1 MKKLFSKLENKIEQS
16 PKEATSFVGKVFNVG
31 KFSVTVEDII
41 AEGGFALVFLVK
53 GANSVRYAL
62 KRMFVNNEQDLTV
75 CKREIQI
82 ASSLR
87 GHKNIIGLIDSNITH
102 VGGGVY
108 EVLMLM
114 HYCRGHVL
122 QLMNEKLH
130 VGFSEQEVMRIFCDV
145 CEALSRLHH
154 CQTPIIHRDLKVEN
168 ILISDS
174 GHYVLC
180 DFGSATAKVLNPQS
194 HGVNAVEEEIA
205 KYTTLSYRAPEMV
218 DLYSGKLITTKADIW
233 ALGCLLY
240 KLCFFSLPFAESAL
254 AIQSGNFT
262 VPDNCRYSKKLHC
275 LIRYMLEPDPDK
287 RPDIFQVSY
296 LAFKMVGKDCP
307 VQNLHNSP
315 LPSLEHLPIPQL
327 ESEARKAVTKPQ
339 RNVAGPFV
347 EKTSVVPR
355 QRPKGSQA
363 PPTVGNLPLLTQNN
377 LASPFRPASNSSQ
390 DLPVKTPNQEM
401 CATQGILQPIRGA
414 SHPQSHI
421 SPSSLSQ
428 QIIPISQ
435 LTTQEAVSSCPHT
448 CVISSEPVLSD
459 VPRTLPSPTP
469 VTHSVLVPPSLSS
482 STSAPSSSAVT
493 PSHSFL
499 TGTKQSDRNKTSS
512 LEAFFPSTGYQE
524 ASKSTTSENNEI
536 GSGFQIPSIPAPHT
550 LSQKNIAEETE
561 VKNDSDCSSQSLISV
576 TPTPSP
582 TPSQRSSHRRNV
594 SDTSAFDNNSTLLGW
609 LKRLIYQNPKIFFI
623 RNTVKKETPQTN
635 YNEHI
640 VNIND
645 ELVHDKNG
653 ELDFIDND
661 ILVLVEDIDDGDDGD
676 KETDYIKKECI
687 SNVKSRESL
696 VMSASDINQPD
707 PFGAVPFRM
716 SGSRQLAKKMPQLLA
731 ERACTAADGVVP
743 VDMAKYMPLYSE
755 EGNLEPS
762 DLRQRHPSDNSSTSH
777 DGSQSI
783 HSGRSGKELLGSSP
797 FTRAPA
803 EDRSKYEKLLN
814 FEDGEDDQKAEP
826 CVNKKYDQ
834 EDNDSI
840 GSASDLRAQEDSS
853 GEEEGSSETSLDG
866 HLKREKFSLKISGDA
881 IKPTSEIL
889 TELEKKQEGEVECL
903 PYQDVFMGHTDGDKP
918 LLEDDELSDNEQK
931 VVTTTPRNELKL
943 GLIVKTSGEMFT
955 SSSSPSLEKGKN
967 KDTFSAAQLRKVPSA
982 ASPETYVV
990 SGDHPE
996 GVDVFAL
1003 APFRKP
1009 STKGKPQNWK
1019 MQKKLPKDSHLTGV
1033 EAIGGSP
1040 TFESSKEL
1048 ETRANPNPQSSEFPN
1063 MNNYKP
1069 SHSSTSQHKPIFCS
1083 SSSPEKL
1090 GSLSESTD
1098 LFGSAPFRSMPR
1110 IDTKEITSIQGDY
1123 INQQEKQT
1131 FITKQPLNQPGFVT
1145 SVHIAPLIHDS
1156 PNIGTLKSACPKM
1169 TMGQTSSLITKNSVS
1184 DQQSE
1189 NVIGAVAIN
1198 SVGSTFPPIKEVAPH
1213 PRKKVSLP
1221 AIYGTSSVNRID
1233 SLTRGSSSP
1242 PLSSDTDDEEEMTP
1256 RKSKKERNR
1265 YHSFKEQD
1273 VLAEEVSFAVP
1284 PTKHYHVSGKA
1295 GKKTKQS
1302 KKRENRIS
1310 NAFANM
1316 SFEDIGSEEDNS
1328 FKTVNTS
1335 FMGEPVIKKSGF
1347 QANTRPLRMAKV
1359 NK

>member
-31 KFSVTVEDII
+31 KFNVTVEDII

-53 GANSVRYAL
+53 GVNSVRYAL

-87 GHKNIIGLIDSNITH
+87 GHKNIIGLVDSNITH

-130 VGFSEQEVMRIFCDV
+130 VGFSEQEVLRIFCDV

-194 HGVNAVEEEIA
+194 QGVNVVEEEIA

-233 ALGCLLY
+233 AAGCLLY

-262 VPDNCRYSKKLHC
+262 IPDNSRYSKKLHC

-287 RPDIFQVSY
+287 RPDIFQVSH
-296 LAFKMVGKDCP
+296 LAFKMVGRDSP

-315 LPSLEHLPIPQL
+315 LPSFEHLPIPQL

-363 PPTVGNLPLLTQNN
+363 PPIVRNLPILTQNN

-390 DLPVKTPNQEM
+390 DLPVKTPSQEI
-401 CATQGILQPIRGA
+401 CATQGILQPIRGSSQA
-414 SHPQSHI
+414 QSHI
-421 SPSSLSQ
+421 SPSSLPQ
-428 QIIPISQ
+428 QVIPISQ
-435 LTTQEAVSSCPHT
+435 LTSQEAAPSCPHT
-448 CVISSEPVLSD
+448 CVIPSEPVLSD

-493 PSHSFL
+493 PSHSFS

-524 ASKSTTSENNEI
+524 ASKPTTSENNEI
-536 GSGFQIPSIPAPHT
+536 SSGFQIPSIPAPHT

-561 VKNDSDCSSQSLISV
+561 VKNESDCSSQSLISV

-594 SDTSAFDNNSTLLGW
+594 SDTSAFDKNFAYETSKFLAPFDTSKCKSEVTHRAQMTTSGNHQPAPHTW
-609 LKRLIYQNPKIFFI
+609 NPF
-623 RNTVKKETPQTN
+623 
-635 YNEHI
+635 
-640 VNIND
+640 
-645 ELVHDKNG
+645 
-653 ELDFIDND
+653 
-661 ILVLVEDIDDGDDGD
+661 DDGSSFNQLTEDHIFGQEFD
-676 KETDYIKKECI
+676 KIRRGSQSSI

-707 PFGAVPFRM
+707 PFGAVPFKM
-716 SGSRQLAKKMPQLLA
+716 PGSRQLAKKMPQQLA
-731 ERACTAADGVVP
+731 ERTCTTTDGVP

-755 EGNLEPS
+755 EGNLQAS
-762 DLRQRHPSDNSSTSH
+762 DLRQRHHSENSSTSH

-814 FEDGEDDQKAEP
+814 FEDGEDYQKAEP

-834 EDNDSI
+834 GDNDSI

-866 HLKREKFSLKISGDA
+866 HLKREKFSLKIPGDA
-881 IKPTSEIL
+881 IKSTSEIL
-889 TELEKKQEGEVECL
+889 TDSEKKREGEVECL

-931 VVTTTPRNELKL
+931 VVTATSRKELNL
-943 GLIVKTSGEMFT
+943 GLITKTSEELFT
-955 SSSSPSLEKGKN
+955 PSSSSPSLEKGKN
-967 KDTFSAAQLRKVPSA
+967 KDTLSAAQLRKAPNA

-990 SGDHPE
+990 SGDHSE

-1019 MQKKLPKDSHLTGV
+1019 LQKKLPKESHLTSA
-1033 EAIGGSP
+1033 EKLGGSP

-1048 ETRANPNPQSSEFPN
+1048 ETKTNPIPQSPEFSN
-1063 MNNYKP
+1063 MNNYK
-1069 SHSSTSQHKPIFCS
+1069 SLQSSTSQYKPIICS

-1090 GSLSESTD
+1090 GSSNEGTD

-1110 IDTKEITSIQGDY
+1110 IDAKEITSMQGDY
-1123 INQQEKQT
+1123 INQQEKQS
-1131 FITKQPLNQPGFVT
+1131 FITKQPLNQLGFV
-1145 SVHIAPLIHDS
+1145 SSAGIAPLMHDS
-1156 PNIGTLKSACPKM
+1156 PGIGTLKPAGPKM
-1169 TMGQTSSLITKNSVS
+1169 TTSQTSNLITKSSVC
-1184 DQQSE
+1184 DPQSE

-1198 SVGSTFPPIKEVAPH
+1198 SVGSNFPPIKEVAPH
-1213 PRKKVSLP
+1213 SRKKVILP
-1221 AIYGTSSVNRID
+1221 AMYGASSMNRID
-1233 SLTRGSSSP
+1233 NLTRGSSSP
-1242 PLSSDTDDEEEMTP
+1242 PLSSDTNDEEEMTP
-1256 RKSKKERNR
+1256 RKSKKERSR

-1284 PTKHYHVSGKA
+1284 STKHYHVSGKA

-1302 KKRENRIS
+1302 KKKENRIS

-1316 SFEDIGSEEDNS
+1316 SFEDIGSEDDSS
-1328 FKTVNTS
+1328 FQTVNPS